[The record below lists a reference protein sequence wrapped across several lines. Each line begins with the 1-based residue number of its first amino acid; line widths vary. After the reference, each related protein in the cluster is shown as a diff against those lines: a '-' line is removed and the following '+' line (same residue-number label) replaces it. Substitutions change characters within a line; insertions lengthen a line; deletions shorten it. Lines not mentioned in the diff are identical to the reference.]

1 MCDASTTSGT
11 ASGGWV
17 LSMGDVFGV
26 TSATS
31 PRRTCENNNLEA
43 PSGRCLEIS
52 ELSVNSPTSCSGFA
66 ATPRLYRVPTP
77 VTRQKSSCLSARSTL
92 HRERSTS
99 SSKVSTSGDL
109 RFERKLSKLRNCEPI
124 RLPSARHKSHMG
136 RSSETSVVQPSMR
149 RRQRCLP
156 RCPSRQSIRQGS
168 PWRREPSS
176 NPDVSPLQ
184 TGIESRLRMR

>member
-66 ATPRLYRVPTP
+66 ATPRLYRVPNP

-109 RFERKLSKLRNCEPI
+109 RFERKLSKLRNFASIRFPCELHKSLMEPI
-124 RLPSARHKSHMG
+124 TRNERGSTKFAPSPVLPP
-136 RSSETSVVQPSMR
+136 SVSLSGIQLAWLSLATRTVSWPGLLR
-149 RRQRCLP
+149 RRTR
-156 RCPSRQSIRQGS
+156 G
-168 PWRREPSS
+168 
-176 NPDVSPLQ
+176 
-184 TGIESRLRMR
+184 

>member
-1 MCDASTTSGT
+1 MYDASTTVGM

-17 LSMGDVFGV
+17 LSMGDVLDG

-31 PRRTCENNNLEA
+31 RRRACENKNLEA
-43 PSGRCLEIS
+43 PCGRCLEIS
-52 ELSVNSPTSCSGFA
+52 ELSVNSPTSCSGFG
-66 ATPRLYRVPTP
+66 ATPWLHRVPTL
-77 VTRQKSSCLSARSTL
+77 VTRQKSSCLSASSTL
-92 HRERSTS
+92 HRERSIS
-99 SSKVSTSGDL
+99 SSKASTSGHL
-109 RFERKLSKLRNCEPI
+109 RFERALAKLRNFEPI

-176 NPDVSPLQ
+176 NPEVSPLQ
-184 TGIESRLRMR
+184 TGIEARLRMR